1 MNKVCLAKVVIAA
14 GIDMISN
21 EEKTIL
27 AAVCDEDLGRNEVLQ
42 HLNRQ
47 GRQIGVYVCDY
58 KEFGPVTEWEA
69 NEILM
74 SIGIRPDCAMAIRH

>member
-1 MNKVCLAKVVIAA
+1 MNKVCLVKVVIAA
-14 GIDMISN
+14 GIDMLSN

-27 AAVCDEDLGRNEVLQ
+27 AAVCDEGLGRKEILQ
-42 HLNRQ
+42 SLNRQ

-58 KEFGPVTEWEA
+58 NEFGPVTEWEA

-74 SIGIRPDCAMAIRH
+74 SIGIMPDCAMAVRH